1 MESNLKFVLIMQ
13 IKYLLR
19 IYEVSNNLGD
29 MLNLVEWKLLEYLE
43 RIP

>member
-1 MESNLKFVLIMQ
+1 MQ

-29 MLNLVEWKLLEYLE
+29 VLNLVEWKLLEYLG